1 MGDAVK
7 SELDV
12 LVEQLGELLAD
23 WPTDGD
29 DALEVATVAGLA
41 ARLGATD
48 DQLEEAEEWREGAG
62 DELLEEGWAEAPIEE
77 AVEAIESVCAGG
89 ASDEAIEEALFE
101 FDELVAAAI
110 WTDRQHLVR
119 KAAKRV
125 AHDIRDVPD
134 VFVDFAPYAANVAKL
149 EAVARDIDLYDYWL
163 ALAESRD
170 RVEG

>member
-12 LVEQLGELLAD
+12 LIEQLGELLAD

-29 DALEVATVAGLA
+29 DAIELATVAGMA
-41 ARLGATD
+41 ARLGATEAD
-48 DQLEEAEEWREGAG
+48 LEEADQWKEGVG
-62 DELLEEGWAEAPIEE
+62 EELLEEGWAEAEIEE
-77 AVEAIESVCAGG
+77 AVEALEAVCAGG
-89 ASDEAIEEALFE
+89 ASDEAIEEAIFE

-125 AHDIRDVPD
+125 AHGIRDVPD

-149 EAVARDIDLYDYWL
+149 EAIALDIDLYDYWI
-163 ALAESRD
+163 ALAEARELANS
-170 RVEG
+170 